1 MSQPDLVDK
10 LQQLTTLSP
19 WKTLPHREAIY
30 RSFAFKDFN
39 QAFGFM
45 VRVALLAEHTNHHPE
60 WTNVWNR
67 VDITL
72 SSHDVNGITQRD
84 IDLAQAINDIYSDF
98 LSINAGV

>member
-1 MSQPDLVDK
+1 MSQLDLVNK

-19 WKTLPHREAIY
+19 WKTLPHREAIN
-30 RSFAFKDFN
+30 RSFIFKDFN

-45 VRVALLAEHTNHHPE
+45 ARVALLAEHINHHPE

-72 SSHDVNGITQRD
+72 SSHDANGITLRD

-98 LSINAGV
+98 LSANA